1 MKLVFGKKVV
11 PERVQREDDADNIW
25 GPAWHAW
32 RTSDGYVLE
41 YATGDMAGNDR
52 RVAIGA
58 EEFERLREDP
68 EQFDAIIHTQ
78 GSGVATPR

>member
-1 MKLVFGKKVV
+1 MKLVFGEKTV
-11 PERVQREDDADNIW
+11 PERVRRENDADNVW

-32 RTSDGYVLE
+32 RTSEGYVLE

-52 RVAIGA
+52 RFAIGA

-68 EQFDAIIHTQ
+68 EQFEAIVRAV
-78 GSGVATPR
+78 GG